1 MASVPTCSLMGSAN
15 VQRAWVKLKLTGSV
29 KCVQIV
35 A

>member
-1 MASVPTCSLMGSAN
+1 MASIPTCSFEGSAN